1 MTRDYSPPL
10 ARNKLF
16 VALAEALIITRR
28 EIRDSFRDWRIVFPI
43 IILTMIFPYVMN
55 FSTQFALDF
64 VKQYDAEIIPLRLVP
79 FATMI
84 VGFFPI
90 SFSLVIALETFVG
103 EKERNSLEPL
113 LAAPLSD
120 ASLYLG
126 KLFAAMLPPLV
137 ASYLGVATYLAGLWW
152 SIHYLPEPLVLLQIL
167 ILTTIEAIVM
177 VAGAVVVSS
186 HTTSVRAANLL
197 ASFIIVPMAF
207 LLQAES
213 ILLFWGNYASLWWI
227 ILGLLITCAI
237 LVRMGVQTFN
247 REAILARE
255 IDELNARSIWLG
267 FRREFS
273 GGKPFSLSRIYTI
286 EIPRLLGEN
295 RLALAVVTFSVV
307 ASFAAGLLF
316 AMTYPLAPGW
326 IGDLHV
332 SANTFS
338 APQDSP
344 VSGFL
349 PALDTFSIFRHNVE
363 ALSLAAGLSVFSF
376 GVFALL
382 LLFVPIAAIG
392 YITFVVASVNANPLL
407 FLLVFVLPHGIVEL
421 PAAVIASA
429 FGIKL
434 GASMMARGER
444 YSVGENLLRALAD
457 FLKVFVFLVI
467 PMLFVAAFLES
478 NLTPRVVLYFFGR

>member
-1 MTRDYSPPL
+1 MAFDSRGNTSGP
-10 ARNKLF
+10 F
-16 VALAEALIITRR
+16 VMFTEAFIITRR

-43 IILTMIFPYVMN
+43 IILTLIFPYVMN
-55 FSTQFALDF
+55 GSTQFALDF

-126 KLFAAMLPPLV
+126 KLFAAMLPPLS
-137 ASYLGVATYLAGLWW
+137 ASYLGVASYLAGLWL
-152 SIHYLPEPLVLLQIL
+152 SIHYLPEPLVLVQIL
-167 ILTTIEAIVM
+167 ILTTIEAVVM
-177 VAGAVVVSS
+177 VAGAVVISS

-197 ASFIIVPMAF
+197 ASFIIIPMAF

-227 ILGLLITCAI
+227 MLGLIIICAI
-237 LVRMGVQTFN
+237 LVRIGVQTFN

-255 IDELNARSIWLG
+255 IDELNLRTIWAG
-267 FRREFS
+267 FLREFLA
-273 GGKPFSLSRIYTI
+273 GNAFSLRRIYRI
-286 EIPRLLGEN
+286 ELPRLLLEN
-295 RLALAVVTFSVV
+295 RLALAVTAFSVFGSFV
-307 ASFAAGLLF
+307 AGFLLAFA
-316 AMTYPLAPGW
+316 YPIAPGW

-332 SANTFS
+332 SADSFS
-338 APQDSP
+338 APQNSP
-344 VSGFL
+344 VAGFL
-349 PALDTFSIFRHNVE
+349 PALDTISIFLHNIQ

-392 YITFVVASVNANPLL
+392 YITNVVITVHANPLL
-407 FLLVFVLPHGIVEL
+407 FLLVFVFPHGIVEL
-421 PAAVIASA
+421 PAAVISTS

-434 GASMMARGER
+434 GASMMAQSTSHG
-444 YSVGENLLRALAD
+444 VGENFIRSLAE
-457 FLKVFVFLVI
+457 FVKVFVFLVVPLLLI
-467 PMLFVAAFLES
+467 AAFLES
-478 NLTPRVVLYFFGR
+478 NLTPRLVIYYFGR

>member
-1 MTRDYSPPL
+1 
-10 ARNKLF
+10 
-16 VALAEALIITRR
+16 
-28 EIRDSFRDWRIVFPI
+28 
-43 IILTMIFPYVMN
+43 
-55 FSTQFALDF
+55 
-64 VKQYDAEIIPLRLVP
+64 
-79 FATMI
+79 
-84 VGFFPI
+84 
-90 SFSLVIALETFVG
+90 
-103 EKERNSLEPL
+103 
-113 LAAPLSD
+113 
-120 ASLYLG
+120 
-126 KLFAAMLPPLV
+126 
-137 ASYLGVATYLAGLWW
+137 
-152 SIHYLPEPLVLLQIL
+152 
-167 ILTTIEAIVM
+167 M

-227 ILGLLITCAI
+227 ILGLVITCAI

-255 IDELNARSIWLG
+255 IDELNARSIWVG
-267 FRREFS
+267 FTREFS

-316 AMTYPLAPGW
+316 AMAYPLAPGW

-332 SANTFS
+332 SADTFS

-444 YSVGENLLRALAD
+444 YGVGENLLRALAD